1 MDIALQTV
9 EYLANEDNYLPYSAA
24 LSELSY
30 VDDMLERTELYGA
43 FCVICKITSVNC
55 NITSV
60 NYQLTSVNYNITS
73 VNYQLTSVN
82 YNITSVNYKITS
94 VNYMY
99 LFWNA

>member
-43 FCVICKITSVNC
+43 FSVS
-55 NITSV
+55 T
-60 NYQLTSVNYNITS
+60 Q
-73 VNYQLTSVN
+73 
-82 YNITSVNYKITS
+82 K
-94 VNYMY
+94 
-99 LFWNA
+99 